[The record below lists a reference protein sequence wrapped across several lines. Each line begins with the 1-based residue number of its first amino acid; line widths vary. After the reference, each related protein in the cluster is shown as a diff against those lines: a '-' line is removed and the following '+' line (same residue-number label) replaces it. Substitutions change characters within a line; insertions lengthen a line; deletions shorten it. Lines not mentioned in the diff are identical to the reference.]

1 MAYEVVLKGFEQLAN
16 GLNNA
21 KDVIDKANKAMM
33 DKATL
38 MVQAEAK
45 VLSPVDTGTLRRS
58 ITRKTENIRGEY
70 VGRVGTNIK
79 YAPYQEYGTRRG
91 VKPKM
96 FMHNALAKMQQNKDI
111 IKELG
116 QKIVQGVIK

>member
-1 MAYEVVLKGFEQLAN
+1 MAYEVILKGFNTLAN

-21 KDVIDKANKAMM
+21 KTVIDNANKAMM
-33 DKATL
+33 EKATL

-58 ITRKTENIRGEY
+58 ITRKVEQNNGMYI
-70 VGRVGTNIK
+70 GRVGTNIK
-79 YAPYQEYGTRRG
+79 YAPYQEYGTKRG
-91 VKPKM
+91 VPAKM
-96 FMHNALAKMQQNKDI
+96 YLHGALAKMQANKDI

-116 QKIVQGVIK
+116 QKILDGIIK